1 MLDESEW
8 AQSCFENQK
17 TKEDSLD
24 RIPVVIWHF
33 LFRSQVRFHR
43 TSWKRL
49 ERSVGGVSA
58 TLIAL
63 GHILVN
69 HRNSGYGTNAVRNTK
84 YHWWSFVFV
93 NLFEQLM

>member
-1 MLDESEW
+1 M
-8 AQSCFENQK
+8 NQNGRRDVLK
-17 TKEDSLD
+17 IKKQKKILSIGYPSLFGT
-24 RIPVVIWHF
+24 F